1 MVLGSSIL
9 NSLEMVGAAKNN
21 SNSNSMVNWK
31 TVLTSGC
38 RHQKRYLS
46 KRLFVSLVVYS
57 THAATDTSATKDES
71 WVENGDGHETYQ
83 TSVPFMD
90 DLISGLS

>member
-1 MVLGSSIL
+1 MGRCSQEQQQQQQHGE
-9 NSLEMVGAAKNN
+9 LEDSVDIRWSGA
-21 SNSNSMVNWK
+21 W
-31 TVLTSGC
+31 SGC
-38 RHQKRYLS
+38 LHQKRYLS

-83 TSVPFMD
+83 TSVPVMD
-90 DLISGLS
+90 DLRA